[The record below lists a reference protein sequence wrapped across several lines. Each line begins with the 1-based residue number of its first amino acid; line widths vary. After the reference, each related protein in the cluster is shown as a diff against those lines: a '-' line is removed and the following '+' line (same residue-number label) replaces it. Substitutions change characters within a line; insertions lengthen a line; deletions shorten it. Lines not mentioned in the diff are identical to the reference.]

1 MKEFLG
7 GARAYWRA
15 WQLAWRAN
23 MWPLLLVPGIISAI
37 YFPAVVLL
45 SYFYGGRV
53 ALYIRNQWL
62 PEILR
67 RDVYVVVVTVVLA
80 VLGLYLG
87 FVLFRNVV
95 MILYSPVLGFLSRK
109 TEERTRRVAGAPLES
124 GGLAKETVR
133 AVTMSLTSLTLVMG
147 LFAVSVVLLIIPV
160 AGEIGMLMVLPVSQM
175 FLAGHGFVDPTLER
189 RGFGVGQSF
198 RFAWRHR
205 YRLLGCGCVFVV
217 MTTVPLLGWFLGPT
231 LGIIAGTL
239 IALETLEAPANEQ
252 SADNHVPAIGQ

>member
-1 MKEFLG
+1 
-7 GARAYWRA
+7 
-15 WQLAWRAN
+15 
-23 MWPLLLVPGIISAI
+23 MWPLLLVPGIISAL

-45 SYFYGGRV
+45 SYFYGGSV
-53 ALYIRNQWL
+53 ALHVRDQWL

-67 RDVYVVVVTVVLA
+67 RDVYVVVLTVVLA

-109 TEERTRRVAGAPLES
+109 TEERTGCVASGPLAS
-124 GGLAKETVR
+124 GGLLKETVR
-133 AVTMSLTSLTLVMG
+133 AVAMSLTSLTLALGV
-147 LFAVSVVLLIIPV
+147 FAFSLVLLIIPV
-160 AGEIGMLMVLPVSQM
+160 AGEIGMLMLLPVSQM

-189 RGFGVGQSF
+189 RGFGVGESF
-198 RFAWRHR
+198 RFAWRNR

-217 MTTVPLLGWFLGPT
+217 LTTVPLLGWFLGPT

-239 IALETLEAPANEQ
+239 IAMELLDAPANG
-252 SADNHVPAIGQ
+252 NHVPAPRQ